1 MNSRPPRYLLYP
13 FVLFANYICCFA
25 QIPVVDAEISSWN
38 QSFLLGRSPGSPSS
52 FWWSS
57 QCVFTIDFWPS
68 FSQHGHK
75 IGEDLT
81 QHIIYSWI
89 CWPCLVMNFHFL
101 RMKSSTDVPRHQR
114 SVRGPKLNPVA
125 KKMRRS
131 AGNMVDYT
139 SSINQQ
145 DIGDLTSPKWW
156 WNLTDLS
163 LLNINKKWAQPWTGG
178 ILTGFALLKAFDK
191 DISLAHI
198 GQQFV
203 DTWISP
209 VEHFLVDFHVEN
221 HGI

>member
-25 QIPVVDAEISSWN
+25 QIPVVDAEIFLKSS
-38 QSFLLGRSPGSPSS
+38 FFLGRSPGSPSS

-101 RMKSSTDVPRHQR
+101 RMKSPTDVPRHQR

-139 SSINQQ
+139 SINQQ
-145 DIGDLTSPKWW
+145 DMGDLTSHKWGFNPSKIDGIW
-156 WNLTDLS
+156 LIYHYWTS
-163 LLNINKKWAQPWTGG
+163 TRSGLNHEQ
-178 ILTGFALLKAFDK
+178 LGF
-191 DISLAHI
+191 
-198 GQQFV
+198 
-203 DTWISP
+203 WRISP
-209 VEHFLVDFHVEN
+209 C
-221 HGI
+221 